1 MPFQDKSLFREKLG
15 HGEQVH
21 RVILPGI
28 LQYPC
33 QSHCAQR
40 RTLESDRKKNN
51 NDNVNANSD
60 SSSAMKTIGKTSQH
74 DDAWQGR
81 KSAAPAVQWKKR
93 HASKPYTY
101 VCVYIRIYI
110 YTMCVCVYHACTCLY
125 IYIFTDYCRVL
136 NSDCWQ
142 IQRFGQKKTNL
153 SSKSQYTVGAGLDF
167 HQGTFR
173 KKETTSASC
182 RTISFQESGHASFT

>member
-1 MPFQDKSLFREKLG
+1 MSEPLRPKTYSRKWQK
-15 HGEQVH
+15 
-21 RVILPGI
+21 
-28 LQYPC
+28 
-33 QSHCAQR
+33 
-40 RTLESDRKKNN
+40 KKNN

-110 YTMCVCVYHACTCLY
+110 HYVCVCLSCLHMFIY
-125 IYIFTDYCRVL
+125 IYIHWLLQGIKQWLLT
-136 NSDCWQ
+136 NSTV
-142 IQRFGQKKTNL
+142 RAKKTNL

-167 HQGTFR
+167 HQGTFHM
-173 KKETTSASC
+173 KE
-182 RTISFQESGHASFT
+182 RDHKR